1 MNNAETIALRIKEA
15 RKRLG
20 YSQEK
25 LKEESGLS
33 RTYIIQLEGAKVSRP
48 SVWTMLKLAEA
59 LDQDIYFFLT

>member
-1 MNNAETIALRIKEA
+1 MNNAEILTLRMKEA

-25 LKEESGLS
+25 LKEESGIS
-33 RTYIIQLEGAKVSRP
+33 RTYIIQLEGGKVPRP
-48 SVWTMLKLAEA
+48 SVWTMLKISEA